1 MGVAWKEYA
10 EGTPQWQTSV
20 TAIVACAA
28 ALLYFG
34 QTRFLT
40 RQGGVGPT
48 PTGEEGT
55 SDFPNLW
62 AESSSRS
69 GSPEGDQLIAE
80 GSGFQA
86 AKCRDDFLSHVDSMQ
101 V

>member
-10 EGTPQWQTSV
+10 EGMPQWLRSV
-20 TAIVACAA
+20 TTIVACAA

-34 QTRFLT
+34 QRRLVT

-48 PTGEEGT
+48 PTGEQGT

-69 GSPEGDQLIAE
+69 GGSEGDQLIAE
-80 GSGFQA
+80 GSGSYSA
-86 AKCRDDFLSHVDSMQ
+86 SITLRSTLRRRSE
-101 V
+101 

>member
-10 EGTPQWQTSV
+10 EGTPQWLRSV

-28 ALLYFG
+28 THFYFG
-34 QTRFLT
+34 QRRYLK

-48 PTGEEGT
+48 PTGEEGA

-62 AESSSRS
+62 AESPSRS
-69 GSPEGDQLIAE
+69 GRLRRRPID
-80 GSGFQA
+80 
-86 AKCRDDFLSHVDSMQ
+86 C
-101 V
+101 